1 MNGRR
6 SLLTFAVASA
16 LCACV
21 GGQTGSEGYNEAVRA
36 PGVNPPPNVEC
47 AVDAD
52 CHTRLLKLT
61 TSLQQASG
69 SRQLTGA
76 SCVQTTACAGPAT
89 RSCMCS
95 FARAG
100 STTEE
105 HLQLN
110 GQCALFGRSLSC
122 LLPAAELSA
131 CTPGTCDCAEQC
143 RRAFDLLAADDAR
156 AVQVR
161 ERAARCERGS
171 CKYVVDIDGHCYA
184 GALPSTST
192 TSRELD
198 CAQSDAALLA
208 AGTAVTTSPAGS
220 NAGVVQQCG
229 VAGANGSAPVADKPL
244 AECSSQALEGSL

>member
-1 MNGRR
+1 MNGSR
-6 SLLTFAVASA
+6 SLLTFAFATA

-21 GGQTGSEGYNEAVRA
+21 GGQTGSEGYTEAVRA
-36 PGVNPPPNVEC
+36 PDVNPPPSVEC
-47 AVDAD
+47 AIDAD
-52 CHTRLLKLT
+52 CHTRLLKLA

-69 SRQLTGA
+69 ARQLTGA
-76 SCVQTTACAGPAT
+76 SCVQTAACAGPGT
-89 RSCMCS
+89 TSCTCS
-95 FARAG
+95 FTRAG
-100 STTEE
+100 STAEE

-122 LLPAAELSA
+122 LLPASELPA
-131 CTPGTCDCAEQC
+131 CVPGTCDCAEQC

-156 AVQVR
+156 AVQVQ
-161 ERAARCERGS
+161 ERVARCESGS

-184 GALPSTST
+184 GALPST

-244 AECSSQALEGSL
+244 AECSSQAMEGSP